1 MAIYYKVYQNNRK
14 DSPTKGKWYG
24 RAAML
29 ETDTTDDLAKAI
41 QEKCTVNEADVLA
54 VIKSLI
60 SEMTRSLQNSHRV
73 KLPGFGTF
81 KLGLRTKPAD
91 ERDKFGVANIKDV
104 HVLFSP
110 ELKREQNG
118 TRTRTFINGA
128 RVKAFS
134 SLAAEKGENT
144 SDENAGDNAGD
155 NAGSGSG
162 SGGNT
167 SAGGTNA

>member
-41 QEKCTVNEADVLA
+41 QEKCIVNDADVLA

-144 SDENAGDNAGD
+144 SDDNAGD
-155 NAGSGSG
+155 NAGSGSV
-162 SGGNT
+162 SGDNT

>member
-14 DSPTKGKWYG
+14 DSSTKGKWYG

-144 SDENAGDNAGD
+144 SDENAGDNAG
-155 NAGSGSG
+155 SGSG

>member
-41 QEKCTVNEADVLA
+41 QEKCTVNEADVIA

-144 SDENAGDNAGD
+144 SDDNAGD
-155 NAGSGSG
+155 NAGSGSV
-162 SGGNT
+162 SGDNT